1 MLGLKELN
9 LDDIGMIMAMKLILI
24 ATALIMVGC
33 AVFPSTTSI
42 SANSK
47 LDKIDNPN
55 IKVQQNFRW
64 YRQ

>member
-1 MLGLKELN
+1 
-9 LDDIGMIMAMKLILI
+9 MAIKIILILS
-24 ATALIMVGC
+24 ALIMVGC
-33 AVFPSTTSI
+33 SVFPSTTQI

-64 YRQ
+64 YRN

>member
-1 MLGLKELN
+1 
-9 LDDIGMIMAMKLILI
+9 MIIKLILI

-64 YRQ
+64 YRK